1 MAIESV
7 SVATLKSNLSGYLAA
22 VKKGKEIVVTSHRHP
37 IARIVPAEKAED
49 DLKIIPAKKPVSSL
63 KKIKVIK
70 LSFDPVQVLLEDRR
84 RR

>member
-37 IARIVPAEKAED
+37 IARIVTAEKAED

-63 KKIKVIK
+63 KKIKGIK